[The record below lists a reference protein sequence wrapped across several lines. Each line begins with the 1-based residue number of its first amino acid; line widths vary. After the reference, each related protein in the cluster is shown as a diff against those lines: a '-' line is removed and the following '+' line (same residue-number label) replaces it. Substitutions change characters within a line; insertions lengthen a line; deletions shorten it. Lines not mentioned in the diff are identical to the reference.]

1 MATKKADDLA
11 KVQALLAECGLERTA
26 ATLLDEAPQI
36 GKKNATVQAFLKPED
51 VVYADERLKDN
62 TYISKGGFEN
72 DFGYKAHMDLI
83 VTRGKG
89 FTKEKNKKKRGSYS
103 GGKITMQSHSIK
115 KLAGIGKPKQ
125 AFSSSAAALKNQPP
139 LFLRKNCALA
149 HLVKGSFK
157 GVVQQP
163 KYADL
168 NEWLSINT
176 FEFFN
181 LVNMFYGVVTDFC
194 TINECP
200 TMSAGPGTEYTWTDT
215 QRKTIKLAA
224 PQYIDYVL
232 SQIQT
237 TLDDER
243 MFPTKAGSEF
253 PKDIRAT
260 LCVIYRHLFRVLAHI
275 YWSHYVELLNL
286 KIEGHVNS
294 VFAHFISFAKEFD
307 LLDRKDMAPM
317 ADLIAFYEQ
326 QGIVV

>member
-1 MATKKADDLA
+1 MSFF
-11 KVQALLAECGLERTA
+11 GL
-26 ATLLDEAPQI
+26 
-36 GKKNATVQAFLKPED
+36 G
-51 VVYADERLKDN
+51 
-62 TYISKGGFEN
+62 
-72 DFGYKAHMDLI
+72 
-83 VTRGKG
+83 
-89 FTKEKNKKKRGSYS
+89 
-103 GGKITMQSHSIK
+103 

-125 AFSSSAAALKNQPP
+125 ALSTSAAALKNQPP
-139 LFLRKNCALA
+139 LFLRKSCALA

-176 FEFFN
+176 VEFFN

-237 TLDDER
+237 TLDDEH
-243 MFPTKAGSEF
+243 MFPTKAGSDF

-317 ADLIAFYEQ
+317 SDLIAFYEQ
-326 QGIVV
+326 QGIIVS